1 MLRFCLVVL
10 TGFVVLAVPNF
21 ANLMAL
27 VGASCC
33 TLLAFILPGIFHMNV
48 FKGYI
53 ALTTFLHN

>member
-1 MLRFCLVVL
+1 MLRFFLVVL

-48 FKGYI
+48 FKGYS
-53 ALTTFLHN
+53 LNCL